1 MLVQTLRLKN
11 GWTQEQLATVS
22 GVSVRTIQR
31 IERGEA
37 ASAES
42 LKALAAA
49 FDVDFQ
55 ALKEPAMDTTLST
68 PSATARLD
76 AELLLAFDHVR
87 RKRTFFGAL
96 TAYMVVIPVL
106 AGLNVFVWPKHPWAV
121 YPAVIWAAVML
132 LAWIRLAGWSPW
144 GVAWE
149 RREVE
154 KRLGRPL

>member
-37 ASAES
+37 ASADS

-55 ALKEPAMDTTLST
+55 ALKEPTMDTTLST
-68 PSATARLD
+68 TPIARLD
-76 AELLLAFDHVR
+76 AEMLLAFDHVR
-87 RKRTFFGAL
+87 RKRKFFAGL
-96 TAYMVVIPVL
+96 VAYAVVMPVL
-106 AGLNVFVWPKHPWAV
+106 AALNLFVWSKHPWAV
-121 YPAVIWAAVML
+121 YPAAIWGAVML

>member
-1 MLVQTLRLKN
+1 MLVQTLRLKK

-55 ALKEPAMDTTLST
+55 TLKEPDMDTAIAS
-68 PSATARLD
+68 PTARLD

-87 RKRTFFGAL
+87 RKRRFFGSIL
-96 TAYMVVIPVL
+96 AYGLVVPVL
-106 AGLNVFVWPKHPWAV
+106 ALLNLFLTPRFPWAV
-121 YPAVIWAAVML
+121 FPAVIWGAA
-132 LAWIRLAGWSPW
+132 LAVAWLRLAGWSPL

-154 KRLGRPL
+154 KRLGRSL